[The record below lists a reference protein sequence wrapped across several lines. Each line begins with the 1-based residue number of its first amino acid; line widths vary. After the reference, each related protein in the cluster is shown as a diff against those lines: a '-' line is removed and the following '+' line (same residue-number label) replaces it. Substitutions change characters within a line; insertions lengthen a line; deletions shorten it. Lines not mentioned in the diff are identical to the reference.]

1 MGRSEKAR
9 NPGKS
14 QTMSAPKTRIVFLD
28 AATYGDISLQLFT
41 DQWECIVHPITSPS
55 ETIPRLAGRTIAVTN
70 KVPFDRGVLHSPEAG
85 ALQLIAVAATGT
97 DIIDRAAATRLGIRV
112 CNVPDYATQS
122 VAQFTM
128 ALILELATRSGDYC
142 RAVKAG
148 AWEKSPVFSLL
159 THPSVELRGK
169 TLGIVGYGNIGRA
182 VAQMAIG
189 FGMEILIASRL
200 GDNAPTFHGR
210 IPVAE
215 LLKQSDFITLHCPL
229 TQETK
234 NLINAQTLALMK
246 PSAFLINTARGA
258 LIDEAALI
266 DALRQ
271 RRIAAAALDVI
282 SNEPPPAD
290 HPVIVAAKELDN
302 LMVTPH
308 TAWSAREARQRLL
321 EEVKENIT
329 AFLQGRPKNLVV

>member
-1 MGRSEKAR
+1 
-9 NPGKS
+9 
-14 QTMSAPKTRIVFLD
+14 MSTRRTRIVFLD
-28 AATYGDISLQLFT
+28 TATYGDISLQHFA
-41 DQWECIVHPITSPS
+41 DQWECTVHPITSPS

-70 KVPFDRGVLHSPEAG
+70 KVPFDRAVLYSPEAG

-97 DIIDRAAATRLGIRV
+97 DIIDREAATQLGIRV

-128 ALILELATRSGDYC
+128 ALILELATRSGDYN

-159 THPSVELRGK
+159 THPSIELRGK

-182 VAQMAIG
+182 VAQMASG

-210 IPVAE
+210 IPIAE

-234 NLINAQTLALMK
+234 HLINAQTLALMK

-308 TAWSAREARQRLL
+308 TAWSAREARTRLL
-321 EEVKENIT
+321 EEVRANIT
-329 AFLQGRPKNLVV
+329 AFLQGHPKNLVV